1 VKSEIRQRAPR
12 AVPIDRINYK
22 SGVLKNS
29 SYATICTPP
38 IGKWGVFEE
47 ETEDAFRRKIQAAL
61 F

>member
-1 VKSEIRQRAPR
+1 
-12 AVPIDRINYK
+12 VPIDNK

-47 ETEDAFRRKIQAAL
+47 GTEGTFRREIEAAL